1 MVAAALSAVHADATT
16 DVGNTRRENED
27 EFCVVLDLPLR
38 TPHDNAC
45 RRSLFAVFDGHG
57 GVRAATFLKTHL
69 VSYLVQDPQ
78 YGQSTSDALAS
89 TLRRLDAAFLE
100 LARRHGGAIDGSTA
114 IVVVLEQYHGN
125 ASPTLICAN
134 LGDSR
139 AVLIS
144 RHHWELLSRDQTA
157 SRVDQQP
164 LVYDN
169 GGFVAF
175 RNTYRPPTSEL
186 PLWRRW
192 CREIYDAWQARIV
205 GRPLRVY
212 PGGVVCT
219 QVIGD
224 LDCKQVGVVRA
235 IAECTVV
242 ELHPAHTMVVLA
254 SDGLWAVVANKLV
267 HAHVRDL
274 TSATTASHELV
285 QLAKAHRRSTDNIT
299 VVVATLTWQSAV
311 P

>member
-1 MVAAALSAVHADATT
+1 MQPALTVVDAYATT
-16 DVGNTRRENED
+16 DIGNTRKDNED
-27 EFCVVLDLPLR
+27 EFCIALDLPLR
-38 TPHDNAC
+38 TPCDIAR

-69 VSYLVQDPQ
+69 LSYLVQDPQ

-114 IVVVLEQYHGN
+114 IVVVLEQFDGD
-125 ASPTLICAN
+125 ASPTLVCAN

-139 AVLIS
+139 AVLMS
-144 RHHWELLSRDQTA
+144 HQRWEPLSRDQTA
-157 SRVDQQP
+157 SRADQQP

-175 RNTYRPPTSEL
+175 RNTYRAPTSEL

-192 CREIYDAWQARIV
+192 CREIHDAWQAGVV

-254 SDGLWAVVANKLV
+254 SDGLWAMVTNKAV
-267 HAHVRDL
+267 HAHVHGM
-274 TSATTASHELV
+274 TSATTASHALM

-299 VVVATLTWQSAV
+299 VVVATFTWQSGV